1 MPKVERFEDLEVWK
15 NARKLANMVY
25 RVTQNEQFSKD
36 FGLKDQ
42 VRRAAVSIFSNIAE
56 GFESQ
61 SQKMFVDYLGR
72 AKASAGELRAQLYLC
87 LDLKYASQEEYSET
101 NELALI
107 CSKQLARFIQYLR
120 TQPNSFRVNEEGV
133 TYHVSD

>member
-25 RVTQNEQFSKD
+25 RVTQNERFSKD

-42 VRRAAVSIFSNIAE
+42 VRRAAVSILSNIAE

-72 AKASAGELRAQLYLC
+72 AKASAGELRAQLYLS
-87 LDLKYASQEEYSET
+87 LDLKYASQDEYSET
-101 NELALI
+101 NELALT

-120 TQPNSFRVNEEGV
+120 TQPTSFRVNEEEV
-133 TYHVSD
+133 KYHVSD

>member
-1 MPKVERFEDLEVWK
+1 
-15 NARKLANMVY
+15 MVY
-25 RVTQNEQFSKD
+25 RVTQNERFSKD

-42 VRRAAVSIFSNIAE
+42 VRRAAVSILSNIAE

-61 SQKMFVDYLGR
+61 SQKMFIDYLGR

-87 LDLKYASQEEYSET
+87 LDLKYVSQEEYNGA
-101 NELALI
+101 NELALT

-120 TQPNSFRVNEEGV
+120 TQPNSFRVNEEGAE
-133 TYHVSD
+133 YHA